1 MNVTKQTTFQPLLNI
16 LINIDKPIIMY
27 CCVIKQEIFPDSQQS
42 KVLCV
47 SRHKRGHDDDVLSD
61 DETFRLH

>member
-16 LINIDKPIIMY
+16 LMY
-27 CCVIKQEIFPDSQQS
+27 KLCATCVIKQEIFPDSQQS
-42 KVLCV
+42 KV